1 MPREYTDLK
10 NIRHIV
16 NHLTLNSEE
25 REHREQILEEIRDI
39 LMKHNKKKAE
49 NSA

>member
-1 MPREYTDLK
+1 MLREYTDLK

-25 REHREQILEEIRDI
+25 REHREQILEEIRNI
-39 LMKHNKKKAE
+39 LIKNNKKKEE